1 MTGISDGM
9 EAKKSSGLQTTPN
22 NISLPLAMPPPPHT
36 HTHTHTERET
46 NKQTDKKTKRKNP
59 FFNEIT
65 LTQKILG

>member
-9 EAKKSSGLQTTPN
+9 EAKKSPGLQTKPN
-22 NISLPLAMPPPPHT
+22 NISLPLPPLHT
-36 HTHTHTERET
+36 PTPTKRET